1 LKSLLPNFHLRILY
15 IIPLTFKIMST
26 EVKVPSLGESI
37 TSGILVSWLVK
48 DGDFVHKGDL
58 LYELET
64 DKITSEAPAEV
75 SGVISLKA
83 NIDDEVEIGQIVAL
97 IDETAKVPTPVDAP
111 PASSEELPVQQ
122 ETPVATEE
130 PVKASSSMSMQLSP
144 AVRKLVTEN
153 GIDPTIIV
161 GTGKGGRLIKADVE
175 AAIEKDSATERESS
189 SPISS
194 PPKSTT
200 GTHLPPD
207 SRTTRKK
214 LSPIR
219 RKIAQRLVAAQ
230 QQSALLT
237 TFNEVDLSRIIALR
251 KKHQEAF
258 IEKHGIKLGF
268 MSFFV
273 KASVHALQAVP
284 EVNAQIDGD
293 ELILNHYYDIGVA
306 VGTDRGLV
314 VPVLRD
320 CEQAGFEEI
329 EQQIVAYAQKARD
342 GKIGIDD
349 LQGGVFTISNGGIYG
364 SMLSTPIVN
373 PPQSGILGMH
383 AIQERPIARNGE
395 VLIRPMMYLA
405 LTYDHRIIDGK
416 GAVTFLKVLK
426 EQIEDPSRML
436 LGV

>member
-1 LKSLLPNFHLRILY
+1 
-15 IIPLTFKIMST
+15 T
-26 EVKVPSLGESI
+26 
-37 TSGILVSWLVK
+37 
-48 DGDFVHKGDL
+48 
-58 LYELET
+58 
-64 DKITSEAPAEV
+64 
-75 SGVISLKA
+75 
-83 NIDDEVEIGQIVAL
+83 
-97 IDETAKVPTPVDAP
+97 
-111 PASSEELPVQQ
+111 
-122 ETPVATEE
+122 
-130 PVKASSSMSMQLSP
+130 SMQLSP

>member
-1 LKSLLPNFHLRILY
+1 
-15 IIPLTFKIMST
+15 MAT
-26 EVKVPSLGESI
+26 EVKVPALGESI

-48 DGDFVHKGDL
+48 DGDYVHKGDL

-75 SGVISLKA
+75 AGTISLKA
-83 NIDDEVEIGQIVAL
+83 NKDDEVDIGQVVAL
-97 IDETAKVPTPVDAP
+97 IDETAKAPAPVDTP
-111 PASSEELPVQQ
+111 PASSGEPSVQE
-122 ETPVATEE
+122 ETPATASDSVE
-130 PVKASSSMSMQLSP
+130 ASSSKSMPLSP
-144 AVRKLVTEN
+144 AVRKLVEEHRL
-153 GIDPTIIV
+153 DPSTIT
-161 GTGKGGRLIKADVE
+161 GTGKGGRLVKADVE
-175 AAIEKDSATERESS
+175 AAIEKSSATEDEPSS
-189 SPISS
+189 SVDS
-194 PPKSTT
+194 PLEPTSDT
-200 GTHLPPD
+200 PAASP
-207 SRTTRKK
+207 SRTSRKK

-230 QQSALLT
+230 QQAALLT
-237 TFNEVDLSRIIALR
+237 TFNEVDLSEIIALR

-258 IEKHGIKLGF
+258 VEKHGIKLGF

-273 KASVHALQAVP
+273 KAVVHGLQTVP
-284 EVNAQIDGD
+284 EVNAQLDGD
-293 ELILNHYYDIGVA
+293 ELIQNHYYDIGVA

-320 CEQAGFEEI
+320 CEQASFVEI

-395 VLIRPMMYLA
+395 VLVRPMMYLA
-405 LTYDHRIIDGK
+405 LSYDHRIIDGK
-416 GAVTFLKVLK
+416 EAVTFLKATK
-426 EQIEDPSRML
+426 EQLEDPSRML
-436 LGV
+436 LSV

>member
-1 LKSLLPNFHLRILY
+1 
-15 IIPLTFKIMST
+15 MAT
-26 EVKVPSLGESI
+26 EVKVPALGESI

-48 DGDFVHKGDL
+48 DGDYVHKGDL

-75 SGVISLKA
+75 AGTISLKV
-83 NIDDEVEIGQIVAL
+83 NKDDEVDIGQVVAL
-97 IDETAKVPTPVDAP
+97 IDETAKAPTPVDAL
-111 PASSEELPVQQ
+111 PASSEEPPVQQ
-122 ETPVATEE
+122 EAPVAAAESEE
-130 PVKASSSMSMQLSP
+130 ASSSKSMPLSP
-144 AVRKLVTEN
+144 AVRKLVEEN
-153 GIDPTIIV
+153 GLDPSTIV

-175 AAIEKDSATERESS
+175 AAMEKVSEDEPSTSLAPPPESTS
-189 SPISS
+189 VTDVA
-194 PPKSTT
+194 PP
-200 GTHLPPD
+200 
-207 SRTTRKK
+207 SRTSRKK

-230 QQSALLT
+230 QQAALLT
-237 TFNEVDLSRIIALR
+237 TFNEVDLSEIIALR

-258 IEKHGIKLGF
+258 VEKHGIKLGF

-273 KASVHALQAVP
+273 KAVVHGLQTVP
-284 EVNAQIDGD
+284 EVNAQLDGD
-293 ELILNHYYDIGVA
+293 ELIQNHYYDIGVA

-320 CEQAGFEEI
+320 CEQASFVEI

-383 AIQERPIARNGE
+383 AILERPIARNGE
-395 VLIRPMMYLA
+395 VLVRPMMYLA
-405 LTYDHRIIDGK
+405 LSYDHRIIDGK
-416 GAVTFLKVLK
+416 EAVTFLKATK
-426 EQIEDPSRML
+426 EQLEDPSRML
-436 LGV
+436 LSV

>member
-1 LKSLLPNFHLRILY
+1 
-15 IIPLTFKIMST
+15 MAT
-26 EVKVPSLGESI
+26 EVKVPALGESI

-48 DGDFVHKGDL
+48 DGDYVHKGDL

-75 SGVISLKA
+75 AGTISLKA
-83 NIDDEVEIGQIVAL
+83 NKDDEVEIGQVVAL
-97 IDETAKVPTPVDAP
+97 IDESAKAPAPVDTSP
-111 PASSEELPVQQ
+111 TSSEELPIQQ
-122 ETPVATEE
+122 EAPAAAAES
-130 PVKASSSMSMQLSP
+130 PSSKLMPLSP
-144 AVRKLVTEN
+144 AVRKLVDEHRL
-153 GIDPTIIV
+153 DPATIA
-161 GTGKGGRLIKADVE
+161 GTGKGGRLVKADVE
-175 AAIEKDSATERESS
+175 AAIEKGSVTEDEPPSSVDSLPEPTSD
-189 SPISS
+189 
-194 PPKSTT
+194 
-200 GTHLPPD
+200 THVAPA

-219 RKIAQRLVAAQ
+219 RKIGQRLVAAQ
-230 QQSALLT
+230 QQAALLT
-237 TFNEVDLSRIIALR
+237 TFNEVDLSEIIALR

-258 IEKHGIKLGF
+258 VEKHGIKLGF

-273 KASVHALQAVP
+273 KAVVHALQTVP
-284 EVNAQIDGD
+284 EVNTQIEGD
-293 ELILNHYYDIGVA
+293 ELIQNHYFDIGVA

-320 CEQAGFEEI
+320 CEQAGFVEI

-395 VLIRPMMYLA
+395 VLVRPMMYLA
-405 LTYDHRIIDGK
+405 LSYDHRIIDGK
-416 GAVTFLKVLK
+416 EAVTFLKAIK
-426 EQIEDPSRML
+426 EQLEDPSRML
-436 LGV
+436 FGV

>member
-1 LKSLLPNFHLRILY
+1 
-15 IIPLTFKIMST
+15 MAT
-26 EVKVPSLGESI
+26 EVKVPALGESI

-48 DGDFVHKGDL
+48 DGDYVNKGDL

-75 SGVISLKA
+75 SGIISFKA
-83 NIDDEVEIGQIVAL
+83 NKDDEVEIGQVVAL
-97 IDETAKVPTPVDAP
+97 IDETAKAPPSVDTP
-111 PASSEELPVQQ
+111 PASSEEPPVQQ
-122 ETPVATEE
+122 ETPVAAAESEE
-130 PVKASSSMSMQLSP
+130 ALSSKSMPLSP
-144 AVRKLVTEN
+144 AVRKLVEEN
-153 GIDPTIIV
+153 GLDPSTIV

-175 AAIEKDSATERESS
+175 AAMEKVPADEDESS
-189 SPISS
+189 ISLAS
-194 PPKSTT
+194 PPEPTSVTDVA
-200 GTHLPPD
+200 PP
-207 SRTTRKK
+207 SRTSRKK

-230 QQSALLT
+230 QQAALLT
-237 TFNEVDLSRIIALR
+237 TFNEVDLSEIIALR
-251 KKHQEAF
+251 KKHQETFVA
-258 IEKHGIKLGF
+258 KHGIKLGF

-273 KASVHALQAVP
+273 KAVVHALQTVP
-284 EVNAQIDGD
+284 EVNTQLDGD
-293 ELILNHYYDIGVA
+293 ELIQNHYYDIGVA

-320 CEQAGFEEI
+320 CEQASFVEI

-383 AIQERPIARNGE
+383 AIQERPIARKGE
-395 VLIRPMMYLA
+395 VLVRPMMYLA
-405 LTYDHRIIDGK
+405 LSYDHRIIDGK
-416 GAVTFLKVLK
+416 EAVTFLKATK

-436 LGV
+436 LSI

>member
-1 LKSLLPNFHLRILY
+1 MAI
-15 IIPLTFKIMST
+15 
-26 EVKVPSLGESI
+26 EVKVPALGESI

-48 DGDFVHKGDL
+48 DGDYVHKGDL

-75 SGVISLKA
+75 AGTISLKA
-83 NIDDEVEIGQIVAL
+83 NKDDEVDIGQIVAL
-97 IDETAKVPTPVDAP
+97 IDETAKAPTPVDAP
-111 PASSEELPVQQ
+111 PASSEEPPVQQ
-122 ETPVATEE
+122 EAPVAAAESEE
-130 PVKASSSMSMQLSP
+130 AFSSKSMPLSP
-144 AVRKLVTEN
+144 AVRKLVEEN
-153 GIDPTIIV
+153 GLDPSTIV

-175 AAIEKDSATERESS
+175 AAMEKVPEDEDEPSTSLA
-189 SPISS
+189 
-194 PPKSTT
+194 PPPEPTSVTDVA
-200 GTHLPPD
+200 PP
-207 SRTTRKK
+207 SRTSRKK

-230 QQSALLT
+230 QQAALLT
-237 TFNEVDLSRIIALR
+237 TFNEVDLSEIIALR

-258 IEKHGIKLGF
+258 VEKHGIKLGF

-273 KASVHALQAVP
+273 KAVVHGLQTVP
-284 EVNAQIDGD
+284 EVNAQLDGD
-293 ELILNHYYDIGVA
+293 ELIQNHYYDIGVA

-320 CEQAGFEEI
+320 CEQSSFVEI
-329 EQQIVAYAQKARD
+329 EQQIVTYAQKARD

-383 AIQERPIARNGE
+383 AILERPIARNGE
-395 VLIRPMMYLA
+395 VLVRPMMYLA
-405 LTYDHRIIDGK
+405 LSYDHRIIDGK
-416 GAVTFLKVLK
+416 EAVTFLKATK
-426 EQIEDPSRML
+426 EQLEDPSRML
-436 LGV
+436 LSV